1 MRDSQGLDG
10 SWVIFLNAFIDETS
24 TKQLNCTITDD
35 CSESTTERKG
45 NAQGGAV
52 AKWSKALL
60 LISLL
65 KKINENHKK
74 YQGSPRHLKKRTHS
88 IILLVNGSQGL
99 DTWNDRFLP
108 RSVFLIEMFS
118 YCFK

>member
-1 MRDSQGLDG
+1 MDG
-10 SWVIFLNAFIDETS
+10 SWVIFLNAFNDETS
-24 TKQLNCTITDD
+24 TKQLNCTITVDCTRH

-45 NAQGGAV
+45 NAEGGEV

-74 YQGSPRHLKKRTHS
+74 IQGSPRHLKKGNTAKFCCLMDWITRLGKMT
-88 IILLVNGSQGL
+88 
-99 DTWNDRFLP
+99 P
-108 RSVFLIEMFS
+108 RMMDFFREA
-118 YCFK
+118 